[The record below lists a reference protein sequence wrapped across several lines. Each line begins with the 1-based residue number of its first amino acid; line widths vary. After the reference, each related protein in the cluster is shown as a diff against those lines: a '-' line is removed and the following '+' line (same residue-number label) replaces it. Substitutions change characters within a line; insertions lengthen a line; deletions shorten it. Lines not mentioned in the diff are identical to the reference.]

1 MTKIS
6 APPDDPVGALSEVG
20 EAREETMVVEDDG
33 LHTPEVG
40 DWAERKYRLIS
51 YYARMFSTSMKL
63 KWDCRAYIDL
73 FAGAGRGRV
82 RETTRVLPTSALLAL
97 SVPDPFDRY
106 VFCDLDPACTD
117 ALQRRVDRE
126 YGDTRRVDY
135 LTGDSNELVEEILGR
150 MREERRRGSLLSFCV
165 FDPCNIANLKFSTI
179 ERLSTLFVDF
189 LVLIPSYM
197 DAHRNEEAYLASENS
212 KVEDFL
218 GDPDWRPNWE
228 ASSNEFG
235 AFVVDQFGLA
245 MKRLGFIYNGP
256 GEEVPVYLP
265 KKNIKL
271 YHLAFYSK
279 NELGMK
285 FWRTARKGSDD
296 QLGLFE

>member
-1 MTKIS
+1 
-6 APPDDPVGALSEVG
+6 
-20 EAREETMVVEDDG
+20 MVENDG
-33 LHTPEVG
+33 LHTPKVG

-51 YYARMFSTSMKL
+51 YYAQMFSTSMKR
-63 KWDCRAYIDL
+63 KWDCRVYIDL

-82 RETTRVLPTSALLAL
+82 RDTTRILPTSALLAL
-97 SVPDPFDRY
+97 AVPDPFDRY

-126 YGDTRRVDY
+126 YGDSQRVDY
-135 LTGDSNELVEEILGR
+135 LTGDSNQFVQEILDR

-165 FDPCNIANLKFSTI
+165 VDPCKMANLKFSTI
-179 ERLSTLFVDF
+179 AQLSTLFVDF

-197 DAHRNEEAYLASENS
+197 DAHRNKGVYLASGNS
-212 KVEDFL
+212 TVEEFL
-218 GDPDWRPNWE
+218 GDPDWRAKWE
-228 ASSNEFG
+228 ASGGEFG
-235 AFVVDQFGLA
+235 AFIVDQFGLA

-265 KKNIKL
+265 TKNRKL
-271 YHLAFYSK
+271 YHLAFYTK